1 MKIAIIG
8 GGPVGLTAA
17 IKLIYEKNNKI
28 NDIYDITIFEKRK
41 KYIREQ
47 FLIFGGT
54 KGNLLSNYPFDLSR
68 KIQKHVQCYLE
79 NPVFDMK
86 GLCFE
91 DMNDIKDYREIS
103 KSIQISTLEKILNK
117 YIKEKCKSNIKII
130 YKEFNQKDVKNYD
143 IIIGAD
149 GQKSYVREKIMKLK
163 WNDMKDYETYIL
175 HIKYTDRSNKE
186 YRISKNLLPQKV
198 KDSYEL
204 SLKRADI
211 EYDQCNSLFEQ
222 DRFRLIRSNT
232 NKTQFMLQIR
242 KSVYNKIKNMKVFD
256 ELPTKIKNAVLINS
270 YLLGSKP
277 INLAKTKINIYNS
290 KIGHSTEYCFI
301 KNSKLFALIGD
312 SAMTTHVFTGEGLN
326 VNFNNLVITINKF
339 YKLGENHKD
348 INSIIR
354 RYNILMKFK
363 FKNSIKYS
371 AMSRYIP
378 HNLLDKIC
386 SKIKLMDILELKDH
400 FVFNHYEDY
409 EDIVENMEKK
419 YKDITEKEIRN
430 ELCYVFRDIVLKNF
444 TYKLKFG

>member
-1 MKIAIIG
+1 M
-8 GGPVGLTAA
+8 
-17 IKLIYEKNNKI
+17 
-28 NDIYDITIFEKRK
+28 
-41 KYIREQ
+41 
-47 FLIFGGT
+47 
-54 KGNLLSNYPFDLSR
+54 SNYPFDLSR

-91 DMNDIKDYREIS
+91 DINDIRDYKEIS
-103 KSIQISTLEKILNK
+103 QSIQISTLEKILNN
-117 YIKEKCKSNIKII
+117 YIKEKCKNNIKII
-130 YKEFNQKDVKNYD
+130 YKEFNEKDVKNYD
-143 IIIGAD
+143 IIIGTD

-211 EYDQCNSLFEQ
+211 KYDQWNSLFEQ

-256 ELPTKIKNAVLINS
+256 ELPIKIKNAVLINS

-277 INLAKTKINIYNS
+277 TNLAKTKINIYNS
-290 KIGHSTEYCFI
+290 KIGHSSEYCFI
-301 KNSKLFALIGD
+301 KNGKLFALIGD

-326 VNFNNLVITINKF
+326 VNFNNLVTTINKF
-339 YKLGENHKD
+339 YKLGEDHKD
-348 INSIIR
+348 VNSIIR
-354 RYNILMKFK
+354 RYNISMKFK
-363 FKNSIKYS
+363 FENSIKYS

-430 ELCYVFRDIVLKNF
+430 ELCYVFRDKILKNF